1 MLGLIKI
8 ALWEVRRT
16 KSGVDPRAT
25 ALSLLLIAAIAA
37 AGWSTSQFGFHTG
50 DKLYT
55 VTVDEE
61 HLAEIIRTNPKFDVT
76 TAGDNATK
84 RFDLLIKRGV
94 VTYQGNERSIAA
106 LDALDRTIR
115 EYDEE
120 RLIAKND
127 IPNAFP
133 VWITINYLPRIQS
146 FNLPTTLPHEDET
159 SDSEDIYIIVPQEED
174 EERRATPPT
183 PQPIVPTKE
192 TSRGRNIF
200 QFDSQNIATPS
211 KIEPPLPFRSVVL
224 TFFFIFPIHFIAQFY
239 SASIMNERV
248 RKSGSLLLTTPIR
261 ASEIVLGKM
270 LPYLAIT
277 LLFTILIGVAV
288 GGNHRIV
295 PLLLPVILTFLS
307 TSFLAAVLARSF
319 KELTFLLVFLSVSL
333 SGYLFLPTIFVNVHG
348 VSTISP
354 MSLVVELIE
363 GEKIRLAEYLFATLP
378 LYLVSLLV
386 FTFGIFIYRDED
398 LFSQKSIPSKL
409 IDSIEVFLTRLNEGY
424 FSVFSLS
431 ALLIPIAFIF
441 QLIAIVLLFNL
452 PIETSIVLFVIV
464 AALIEEGLKP
474 LGIYTILKRKP
485 ETSFRRSAMLG
496 AASGLGFFV
505 GEKLIVLIVL
515 VSIADSIYGTAMG
528 IGLLIPPLILHTTTT
543 TTSAL
548 LTRRAGVKF
557 YPLAVA
563 IAATIHITYNLYLLR
578 GAINV

>member
-16 KSGVDPRAT
+16 KSGVDPRAAT
-25 ALSLLLIAAIAA
+25 LSLLLIAAIAA

-55 VTVDEE
+55 VTVDDQN
-61 HLAEIIRTNPKFDVT
+61 LAEIIRTNPKFDVT
-76 TAGDNATK
+76 IAGDNATE
-84 RFDLLIKRGV
+84 RSDLLIKRGV
-94 VTYQGNERSIAA
+94 VTYQGDERSIAA

-133 VWITINYLPRIQS
+133 VWIMINYLPRIQS
-146 FNLPTTLPHEDET
+146 FNLPTALPHEDET
-159 SDSEDIYIIVPQEED
+159 SDSEDIYIVVPQEGD
-174 EERRATPPT
+174 EERRAT

-192 TSRGRNIF
+192 TSRGGNIF
-200 QFDSQNIATPS
+200 QFDSQKIATPS

-224 TFFFIFPIHFIAQFY
+224 TFLFIFPIHFIAQFY

-277 LLFTILIGVAV
+277 LLLTILIGVAV

-319 KELTFLLVFLSVSL
+319 KELTFILVFLSVSL
-333 SGYLFLPTIFVNVHG
+333 SGYLFLPTIFVNVHS

-378 LYLVSLLV
+378 LYLVSLLL

-474 LGIYTILKRKP
+474 LGIYTILKRRP

-563 IAATIHITYNLYLLR
+563 IAATIHIIYNLYLLR
-578 GAINV
+578 GAIDV